1 MITNIGTLE
10 EIKKIVDK
18 DPRVV
23 ILYFSALW
31 CTPCNIFNPQLQ
43 DMEKFYN
50 NKVLIIEINVD
61 RFPRISNAFG
71 IASIPTLMFFFN
83 KILWRRLMITGADI
97 GQTYDNVSILLT
109 QHNDGEQ
116 QLKRD
121 LIYNPAGG
129 EGQR

>member
-10 EIKKIVDK
+10 EIKKIVDN

-23 ILYFSALW
+23 ILYFSASW

-43 DMEKFYN
+43 DMEKFFA

-61 RFPRISNAFG
+61 RFPRISDAFG
-71 IASIPTLMFFFN
+71 ISSIPTLMFFFN
-83 KILWRRLMITGADI
+83 KILWRKLTVTGADI
-97 GQTYDNVSILLT
+97 GQSYDNVSILLT

-121 LIYNPAGG
+121 LIYNP
-129 EGQR
+129 

>member
-18 DPRVV
+18 DPRIV

-31 CTPCNIFNPQLQ
+31 CTPCNIFNPQLL
-43 DMEKFYN
+43 DMEKFYA

-61 RFPRISNAFG
+61 RFPRISSAFG
-71 IASIPTLMFFFN
+71 ISSIPTLMFYFN
-83 KILWRRLMITGADI
+83 KILWKKLTVTGADL
-97 GQTYDNVSILLT
+97 GQAYDNVSILLT

-116 QLKRD
+116 QIKRD
-121 LIYNPAGG
+121 LIYNIPTSGA
-129 EGQR
+129 

>member
-23 ILYFSALW
+23 ILYFSASW

-43 DMEKFYN
+43 DMEKFYA

-61 RFPRISNAFG
+61 RFPRISDAFG
-71 IASIPTLMFFFN
+71 ISSIPTLMFFFN
-83 KILWRRLMITGADI
+83 KILWRKLTVTGADI
-97 GQTYDNVSILLT
+97 GQSYDNVSILLT

-121 LIYNPAGG
+121 LIYNP
-129 EGQR
+129 

>member
-10 EIKKIVDK
+10 EIKKIVDN

-23 ILYFSALW
+23 ILYFSASW

-43 DMEKFYN
+43 DMEKFYA
-50 NKVLIIEINVD
+50 NKVIIIEINVD
-61 RFPRISNAFG
+61 RFPRISDAFG
-71 IASIPTLMFFFN
+71 ISSIPTLMFFFN
-83 KILWRRLMITGADI
+83 KILWRKLTVTGADI
-97 GQTYDNVSILLT
+97 GQSYDNVSILLT

>member
-10 EIKKIVDK
+10 EIKKIVDN

-23 ILYFSALW
+23 ILYFSAQW

-43 DMEKFYN
+43 DMEKFYA

-61 RFPRISNAFG
+61 RFPRISDAFG
-71 IASIPTLMFFFN
+71 ISSIPTLMFFFN
-83 KILWRRLMITGADI
+83 KILWRKLTVTGADI
-97 GQTYDNVSILLT
+97 GQSYDNVSILLT

>member
-10 EIKKIVDK
+10 EIQKIVDK

-61 RFPRISNAFG
+61 RFPRIANAFG
-71 IASIPTLMFFFN
+71 IASIPTLIFFFN
-83 KILWRRLMITGADI
+83 KILWRRLMITGADL
-97 GQTYDNVSILLT
+97 GQAYDNVSILLT

-116 QLKRD
+116 QLKSD

-129 EGQR
+129 EGEC

>member
-10 EIKKIVDK
+10 EIKKIVDN

-23 ILYFSALW
+23 ILYFSAQW

-43 DMEKFYN
+43 DMEKFYA

-61 RFPRISNAFG
+61 RFPRISDAFG
-71 IASIPTLMFFFN
+71 ISSIPTLMFFFN
-83 KILWRRLMITGADI
+83 KILWRKLTVTGADL

-121 LIYNPAGG
+121 LIYNP
-129 EGQR
+129 

>member
-10 EIKKIVDK
+10 EIKKIVDN

-23 ILYFSALW
+23 ILYFSASW

-43 DMEKFYN
+43 DMEKFYA
-50 NKVLIIEINVD
+50 NKILIIEINVD
-61 RFPRISNAFG
+61 RFPRISDAFG
-71 IASIPTLMFFFN
+71 IASIPTLMLFFN
-83 KILWRRLMITGADI
+83 KILWRKLTVTGADI
-97 GQTYDNVSILLT
+97 GQSYDNVSILLT

-121 LIYNPAGG
+121 LIYNPPTGG
-129 EGQR
+129 A

>member
-10 EIKKIVDK
+10 EIKKIVDN

-23 ILYFSALW
+23 ILYFSASW

-43 DMEKFYN
+43 DMEKFYA

-61 RFPRISNAFG
+61 RFPRISDAFG
-71 IASIPTLMFFFN
+71 ISSIPTLMFFFN
-83 KILWRRLMITGADI
+83 KILWRKLTVTGADI
-97 GQTYDNVSILLT
+97 GQSYDNVSILLT

>member
-23 ILYFSALW
+23 ILYFSATW

-43 DMEKFYN
+43 DMEKFYA

-61 RFPRISNAFG
+61 RFPRISDAFG
-71 IASIPTLMFFFN
+71 ISSIPTLVFFFN
-83 KILWRRLMITGADI
+83 KILWRKLTVTGADL
-97 GQTYDNVSILLT
+97 GQSYDNVSILLT

-121 LIYNPAGG
+121 LIYNP
-129 EGQR
+129 

>member
-18 DPRVV
+18 DPRIV
-23 ILYFSALW
+23 ILYFSTLW
-31 CTPCNIFNPQLQ
+31 CTPCNIFNPQLL
-43 DMEKFYN
+43 DMDKFYA

-61 RFPRISNAFG
+61 RFPRISDAFG
-71 IASIPTLMFFFN
+71 ISSIPTLMFFFN
-83 KILWRRLMITGADI
+83 KILWRKLTVTGADL
-97 GQTYDNVSILLT
+97 GQAYDNVSILLT

-129 EGQR
+129 EGAR

>member
-1 MITNIGTLE
+1 MITNIGTLD

-23 ILYFSALW
+23 ILYFSASW
-31 CTPCNIFNPQLQ
+31 CTPCNIFNPQLL
-43 DMEKFYN
+43 DMEKFYL

-61 RFPRISNAFG
+61 RFPRISDAFG
-71 IASIPTLMFFFN
+71 ISSIPTLMFFFN
-83 KILWRRLMITGADI
+83 KILWRKLTVTGADL
-97 GQTYDNVSILLT
+97 QAYDNVSILLT

-121 LIYNPAGG
+121 LIYNPPTGG
-129 EGQR
+129 A

>member
-23 ILYFSALW
+23 ILYFSAQW

-43 DMEKFYN
+43 DMEKFYA

-61 RFPRISNAFG
+61 RFPRISDAFG
-71 IASIPTLMFFFN
+71 ISSIPTLMFFFN
-83 KILWRRLMITGADI
+83 KILWRKLTVTGADL

-121 LIYNPAGG
+121 LIYSPPTGG
-129 EGQR
+129 A

>member
-10 EIKKIVDK
+10 EIKKIVDN

-23 ILYFSALW
+23 ILYFSASW

-43 DMEKFYN
+43 DMEKFYA

-61 RFPRISNAFG
+61 RFPRISDAFG
-71 IASIPTLMFFFN
+71 ISSIPTLMFFFN
-83 KILWRRLMITGADI
+83 KILWRKLTVTGADL

>member
-23 ILYFSALW
+23 ILYFSASW

-43 DMEKFYN
+43 DMEKFYA

-61 RFPRISNAFG
+61 RFPRISDAFG
-71 IASIPTLMFFFN
+71 ISSIPTLMFFFN
-83 KILWRRLMITGADI
+83 KILWRKLTVTGADL

-121 LIYNPAGG
+121 LIFNPAGG

>member
-23 ILYFSALW
+23 ILYFSASW

-43 DMEKFYN
+43 DMEKFYA

-61 RFPRISNAFG
+61 RFPRISDAFG
-71 IASIPTLMFFFN
+71 ISSIPTLMFFFN
-83 KILWRRLMITGADI
+83 KILWRKLTVTGADL

>member
-10 EIKKIVDK
+10 EIKKIVDN

-23 ILYFSALW
+23 ILYFSASW

-43 DMEKFYN
+43 DMEKFYA

-61 RFPRISNAFG
+61 RFPRISDAFG
-71 IASIPTLMFFFN
+71 ISSIPTLMFFFN
-83 KILWRRLMITGADI
+83 KILWRKLTVTGADL

-121 LIYNPAGG
+121 LIYSPPTNGA
-129 EGQR
+129 

>member
-23 ILYFSALW
+23 ILYFSASW

-43 DMEKFYN
+43 DMEKFYA
-50 NKVLIIEINVD
+50 NKVIIIEINVD
-61 RFPRISNAFG
+61 RFPRISDAFG
-71 IASIPTLMFFFN
+71 ISSIPTLMFFFN
-83 KILWRRLMITGADI
+83 KILWRKLTVTGADI
-97 GQTYDNVSILLT
+97 GQSYDNVSILLT

-121 LIYNPAGG
+121 LIYNP
-129 EGQR
+129 

>member
-10 EIKKIVDK
+10 EIKKIVDN

-23 ILYFSALW
+23 ILYFSASW

-43 DMEKFYN
+43 DMEKFFA

-61 RFPRISNAFG
+61 RFPRISDAFG
-71 IASIPTLMFFFN
+71 ISSIPTLMFFFN
-83 KILWRRLMITGADI
+83 KILWRKLTVTGADI
-97 GQTYDNVSILLT
+97 GQSYDNVSILLT

>member
-10 EIKKIVDK
+10 EIKKIVDN

-23 ILYFSALW
+23 ILYFSASW

-43 DMEKFYN
+43 DMEKFYA
-50 NKVLIIEINVD
+50 NKILIIEINVD
-61 RFPRISNAFG
+61 RFPRISDSFG

-83 KILWRRLMITGADI
+83 KILWRKLTVTGADI
-97 GQTYDNVSILLT
+97 GQSYDNVSILLT

>member
-10 EIKKIVDK
+10 EIKKIVDN

-23 ILYFSALW
+23 ILYFSANW
-31 CTPCNIFNPQLQ
+31 CTPCNIFNPQLH
-43 DMEKFYN
+43 DMEKFYA

-61 RFPRISNAFG
+61 RFSRISDAFG
-71 IASIPTLMFFFN
+71 ISSIPTLMFFFN
-83 KILWRRLMITGADI
+83 KILWRKLTVTGADL
-97 GQTYDNVSILLT
+97 GQAYDNVSILLT

-121 LIYNPAGG
+121 LIYSPPTGG
-129 EGQR
+129 A

>member
-23 ILYFSALW
+23 ILYFSASW

-43 DMEKFYN
+43 DMEKFYA
-50 NKVLIIEINVD
+50 NKILIIEINVD
-61 RFPRISNAFG
+61 RFPRISDAFG
-71 IASIPTLMFFFN
+71 ISSIPTLMFFFN
-83 KILWRRLMITGADI
+83 KILWRKLTVTGADI
-97 GQTYDNVSILLT
+97 GQSYDNVSILLT

-121 LIYNPAGG
+121 LIYNP
-129 EGQR
+129 

>member
-10 EIKKIVDK
+10 EIKKIVDN

-23 ILYFSALW
+23 ILYFSASW

-43 DMEKFYN
+43 DMEKFYA
-50 NKVLIIEINVD
+50 NKILIIEINVD
-61 RFPRISNAFG
+61 RFPRISDSFG

-83 KILWRRLMITGADI
+83 KILWRKLTVTGADI
-97 GQTYDNVSILLT
+97 GQSYDNVSILLT

-121 LIYNPAGG
+121 LIYNPPTGG
-129 EGQR
+129 A

>member
-23 ILYFSALW
+23 ILYFSASW

-43 DMEKFYN
+43 DMEKFYA
-50 NKVLIIEINVD
+50 NKVIIIEINVD
-61 RFPRISNAFG
+61 RFPRISDAFG
-71 IASIPTLMFFFN
+71 ISSIPTLMFFFN
-83 KILWRRLMITGADI
+83 KILWRKLTVTGADI
-97 GQTYDNVSILLT
+97 GQSYDNVSILLT

-129 EGQR
+129 EGPR

>member
-23 ILYFSALW
+23 ILYFSASW

-43 DMEKFYN
+43 DMEKFYA

-61 RFPRISNAFG
+61 RFPRISDAFG
-71 IASIPTLMFFFN
+71 ISSIPTLMFFFN
-83 KILWRRLMITGADI
+83 KILWRKLTVTGADI
-97 GQTYDNVSILLT
+97 GQSYDNVSILLT

>member
-23 ILYFSALW
+23 ILYFSASW

-43 DMEKFYN
+43 DMEKFYA
-50 NKVLIIEINVD
+50 NKVIIIEINVD
-61 RFPRISNAFG
+61 RFPRISDAFG
-71 IASIPTLMFFFN
+71 ISSIPTLMFFFN
-83 KILWRRLMITGADI
+83 KILWRKLTVTGADI
-97 GQTYDNVSILLT
+97 GQSYDNVSILLT

>member
-23 ILYFSALW
+23 ILYFSASW

-43 DMEKFYN
+43 DMEKFYA

-61 RFPRISNAFG
+61 RFPRISDAFG
-71 IASIPTLMFFFN
+71 ISSIPTLMFFFN
-83 KILWRRLMITGADI
+83 KILWRKLTVTGADL

-121 LIYNPAGG
+121 LIYNP
-129 EGQR
+129 